1 MKELHNDRA
10 MDQALNDKV
19 AELARHADET
29 GDGIVDAADLKSQLD
44 RIEAQLE
51 LQDAQ
56 NRTLLRHSRLRFCIT
71 AALAIVLCVFLGL
84 MWVKMTAAY
93 DEVMTTCDQITQLSE
108 SVQQTLDSLN
118 TDDLNALLEQLPL
131 AMEKLNQLD
140 TESLNEVM
148 ERLPQTMDSLNAL
161 QKQFAGLSSLFGGL
175 AGGR

>member
-1 MKELHNDRA
+1 M
-10 MDQALNDKV
+10 
-19 AELARHADET
+19 
-29 GDGIVDAADLKSQLD
+29 VDAADLKAQLD

-71 AALAIVLCVFLGL
+71 AALALVACVFLGL

-93 DEVMTTCDQITQLSE
+93 DEVMTTCGQLAQLSD

-131 AMEKLNQLD
+131 AMEKLNDLD
-140 TESLNEVM
+140 TDSLNQVM
-148 ERLPQTMDSLNAL
+148 ERLPQTMDALTAL
-161 QKQFAGLSSLFGGL
+161 QQQFAGLSTLFGGL